1 MGLGNRGRR
10 RGLIHKVGLQTYAI
24 GKFSPSLSTNILK
37 PIPGYPISKNS
48 NKNVF
53 SNSRETD

>member
-37 PIPGYPISKNS
+37 LLLRYPYFKEFE
-48 NKNVF
+48 KRVF